1 MSFAQSLDTLQRA
14 YDKQGAKDTLN
25 TAMRRA
31 LRQHA
36 AAVRLQ
42 FRVSFFWMMS

>member
-1 MSFAQSLDTLQRA
+1 MSSFVKALDTLQRT
-14 YDKQGAKDTLN
+14 YSKQGDEDTLN

-36 AAVRLQ
+36 AAERLE
-42 FRVSFFWMMS
+42 FRV